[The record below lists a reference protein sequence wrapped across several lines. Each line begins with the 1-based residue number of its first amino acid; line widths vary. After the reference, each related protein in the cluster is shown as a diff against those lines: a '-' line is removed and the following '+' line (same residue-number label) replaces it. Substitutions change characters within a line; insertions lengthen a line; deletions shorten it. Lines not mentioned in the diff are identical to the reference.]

1 VGIKRRMLGDQA
13 RRKSVAIEELSNWE
27 VIERLRLSYKNLAKK
42 KKKTLLL
49 NYNAS
54 QFWIYN
60 VVRNCFD

>member
-1 VGIKRRMLGDQA
+1 MGIKRRMLGDQA

-49 NYNAS
+49 NDNAS